1 MKDKWSEGW
10 GVVTD
15 TRTHVCWDTS
25 VLGRASLN
33 EDRPP
38 LRPLPCSRQQSLTIR
53 FTHTPSRS
61 LKVHLPNKRLLFY
74 LTVPLMLTSSTTL
87 QFVQH
92 PYKKIS
98 ITFFSSQLGKLRH
111 REAGCFSKVM
121 EAQEHGGLSFME
133 SCQLASPSWQHDAFQ
148 RSIMKLQP
156 WSLSENRRTVDLNK
170 AKLIYIK
177 HGSCRNHQNPRLY

>member
-1 MKDKWSEGW
+1 MG
-10 GVVTD
+10 GCHGHPNT
-15 TRTHVCWDTS
+15 CFWDTS

-38 LRPLPCSRQQSLTIR
+38 LSPLPCSRQRSLTIR

-121 EAQEHGGLSFME
+121 EAQEHGGTLLHGVLSAGIA
-133 SCQLASPSWQHDAFQ
+133 QLTA
-148 RSIMKLQP
+148 
-156 WSLSENRRTVDLNK
+156 
-170 AKLIYIK
+170 
-177 HGSCRNHQNPRLY
+177 